1 MALGLKN
8 SIVPCT
14 PKGIISILQ
23 RYDRELFGKHTV
35 VVGKSNIVGKP
46 LANLIMEKTHSTI
59 TICHKETKNLQEFT
73 KQADVLIVAAGVP
86 NLITEDMV
94 KPGSIV
100 IDVGITR
107 IEDQTKKSGFRL
119 VGDVDFENVKKNVS
133 LITPVPG
140 GVGPLTVAS
149 LISNTLEAFTN
160 QNQRLIEETTQKS
173 QKAIP

>member
-1 MALGLKN
+1 MQVGRKTDY
-8 SIVPCT
+8 IV
-14 PKGIISILQ
+14 
-23 RYDRELFGKHTV
+23 EEV
-35 VVGKSNIVGKP
+35 VP
-46 LANLIMEKTHSTI
+46 LPPRGGTKLRFDCHIHVYFSHIMETYF
-59 TICHKETKNLQEFT
+59 Q
-73 KQADVLIVAAGVP
+73 
-86 NLITEDMV
+86 V

-119 VGDVDFENVKKNVS
+119 VGDVDFENVKKKVS

-160 QNQRLIEETTQKS
+160 QNQRLVEETTQKS
-173 QKAIP
+173 QQAISI